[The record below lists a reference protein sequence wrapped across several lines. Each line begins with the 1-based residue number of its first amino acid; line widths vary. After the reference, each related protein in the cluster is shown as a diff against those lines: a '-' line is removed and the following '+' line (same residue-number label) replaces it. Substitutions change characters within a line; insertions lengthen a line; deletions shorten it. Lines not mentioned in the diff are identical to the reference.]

1 MNSLVKKA
9 IAECLGTFVL
19 VFFAVGTAIIS
30 GGDLVATALAFGLVI
45 VAMAFSIGKISGC
58 HINPAVSI
66 ACLITKR
73 MSLKEFLVYVCAQI
87 VGGLLGAVVLFAII
101 AMSANADAETTKAM
115 FVDAGSNFTVGKEL
129 KFGPILGALLFEV
142 ILTFVFVY
150 VILNVTAKNSKVSK
164 YAGLIIGFTLTLVHL
179 IGIRF
184 TGTSVNPARSIATAF
199 ADLFFSGNANA
210 LKHVWIFILA
220 PLGGGAL
227 AALVYNLLNKK
238 DDEASEDSKEE
249 DNE

>member
-1 MNSLVKKA
+1 MEFREIKA
-9 IAECLGTFVL
+9 EELNGNTFE
-19 VFFAVGTAIIS
+19 
-30 GGDLVATALAFGLVI
+30 
-45 VAMAFSIGKISGC
+45 MIGKQWM
-58 HINPAVSI
+58 
-66 ACLITKR
+66 L
-73 MSLKEFLVYVCAQI
+73 
-87 VGGLLGAVVLFAII
+87 
-101 AMSANADAETTKAM
+101 
-115 FVDAGSNFTVGKEL
+115 
-129 KFGPILGALLFEV
+129 
-142 ILTFVFVY
+142 
-150 VILNVTAKNSKVSK
+150 VTAKNSKVSK

-238 DDEASEDSKEE
+238 DDEASEDSSEE